1 MESFNIKVVE
11 TMEIPKD
18 YEAEFLRYIAAK
30 LDLQPSVANI
40 LTERLSEDKLEYQ
53 WDEIVESLQPHVTAE
68 EARKNRWSREIL
80 PKLRKLGFTYED
92 NARRLWVQARQWLA
106 QTQYG
111 PWLWEMLADKSQRT
125 QQMGFREV
133 LPQPFAN
140 SARHSRPQ
148 PVVSPQPFAN
158 SAHSRPQPVV
168 SPRAVADL
176 GRHRRRLPYVEQVK
190 VGSELILQMT
200 LTEAANLTLLGR
212 ETDGTVVCFCPS
224 GEYAPN
230 NRLSAGMHELPQLQE
245 REGTYQTF
253 AATDV
258 GKEQWLALLTSQT
271 DIFEW
276 LKPSPWEP
284 LELQPSHLQEMLE
297 YVTKHPQ
304 ARLLSTEL
312 EIV

>member
-18 YEAEFLRYIAAK
+18 YEAEFLRHIAAK
-30 LDLQPSVANI
+30 LDLQPSAANI

-53 WDEIVESLQPHVTAE
+53 WDEIVESLQPQVTADA
-68 EARKNRWSREIL
+68 ARKHYWSREIL
-80 PKLRKLGFTYED
+80 PKLKGLGFTYED
-92 NARRLWVQARQWLA
+92 NARRLWVRARQWLA

-111 PWLWEMLADKSQRT
+111 PWLWEMLAHKSQRT
-125 QQMGFREV
+125 QQMGFLEV
-133 LPQPFAN
+133 LPQPFAD
-140 SARHSRPQ
+140 SARHG
-148 PVVSPQPFAN
+148 
-158 SAHSRPQPVV
+158 RPQPVV
-168 SPRAVADL
+168 SPRPVADL
-176 GRHRRRLPYVEQVK
+176 GRHRKPQSYVEQVK

-253 AATDV
+253 AAMDV

-271 DIFEW
+271 PTFEW

-297 YVTKHPQ
+297 YVTKHSQ
-304 ARLLSTEL
+304 ARLLSTEY